1 MWWIG
6 RITGL
11 CILFLFSYIDIQL
24 RRVPVWLLY
33 LSGAAAFVYQILYP
47 ERNIWLLLGGAGVGI
62 LFLIISKVTEEG
74 MGYGDS
80 WGILVFGIYLG
91 LWELVEVLLTAFFI
105 LAVFSAAV
113 LIRKRLQGR
122 YTLPFY
128 PFLTGG
134 YLTVMFIEGGVL

>member
-1 MWWIG
+1 M
-6 RITGL
+6 
-11 CILFLFSYIDIQL
+11 
-24 RRVPVWLLY
+24 
-33 LSGAAAFVYQILYP
+33 
-47 ERNIWLLLGGAGVGI
+47 
-62 LFLIISKVTEEG
+62 LFLIISRVTEEG

-91 LWELVEVLLTAFFI
+91 LWELIEVLLTAFFI

-113 LIRKRLQGR
+113 FIRKKLRGG
-122 YTLPFY
+122 YAIPFY

>member
-11 CILFLFSYIDIQL
+11 CILFLFSYIDIRL
-24 RRVPVWLLY
+24 RKVPVWLLY
-33 LSGAAAFVYQILYP
+33 LSGVSAFIYQIFCS
-47 ERNIWLLLGGAGVGI
+47 EKNIWLLLGGAGVGM
-62 LFLIISKVTEEG
+62 LFLIISRVTEEG

-91 LWELVEVLLTAFFI
+91 LWELIEVLLTAFFI
-105 LAVFSAAV
+105 LAVFSVAV
-113 LIRKRLQGR
+113 FIRKKLRGG
-122 YTLPFY
+122 YAIPFY